1 MLGVRGPGVEAIR
14 RTGFEGDQPAPG
26 WNEPACPR
34 PAQGP
39 AVESADAHRVE
50 DPRRRRHPV
59 AGAGSSA
66 SPFAVS
72 TVDVNTLIG
81 PIQTRVKAATGR
93 DLAVRGGG
101 RIALS
106 LHPKVVLSDVTLSNA
121 PWGSAPQ
128 MLTAQRVEL
137 EVALL
142 PLLSRRFELIEF
154 ALVGP
159 VIALESN
166 AKGEKNWEFA
176 PAPGAPASTPGAP
189 AAAMVFGVGNVE
201 VTNGTLTYR
210 DGGGSDVA
218 RVAIDRLFLRARD
231 PAAPVV
237 AEFRG
242 KINEVP
248 LAIEGTLGPLEAL
261 LQKRWPYPVTLQGEV
276 AGRKAALATKLRAE
290 DKLYTFDELRI
301 AFGANALT
309 GSLTALAGDPR
320 PKLTFALSGPA
331 LVLNELPL
339 PAIRGSA
346 SATAG
351 DEGDTVVLSG
361 CSGRLRAAATG
372 RRGRHARDRPA
383 DAAKRRAARKFSRA
397 ACAGCRKT
405 RRAELQHRGM
415 GRHAGRRFHRRCQ
428 SDPAARRCRRISTAR
443 ASRWARCW
451 PPPACIA
458 KCAEAR
464 PMSRSISRCAA
475 RRRMR
480 GRARPPATCAW
491 WPDRQRSS
499 TPRLAPRRA
508 AGEFAGCGQSVP
520 CHRSIDR
527 ARVRGGPASA
537 RQRRGPR
544 RPHDCHGDG
553 QDRCVRQ
560 RHARFP
566 QRDARP
572 RIPAEGAQGPHGSG
586 AEFREP
592 RTLRRS
598 VPLAAR
604 PGGHGRVGGGD
615 RIDRRGDRHRRL
627 VAPGPDVVVVGGGE
641 RSRTLPGCARRAGSE
656 CARAACERRPRDR
669 PRERGRQGGRKT
681 LWKVNRV
688 DVRRFSRRPAPRG
701 ESA

>member
-1 MLGVRGPGVEAIR
+1 M
-14 RTGFEGDQPAPG
+14 
-26 WNEPACPR
+26 
-34 PAQGP
+34 
-39 AVESADAHRVE
+39 
-50 DPRRRRHPV
+50 
-59 AGAGSSA
+59 
-66 SPFAVS
+66 
-72 TVDVNTLIG
+72 
-81 PIQTRVKAATGR
+81 
-93 DLAVRGGG
+93 RGGG

-106 LHPKVVLSDVTLSNA
+106 LHPKLVLSDVTLSNA

-166 AKGEKNWEFA
+166 AKGEKNWEFG

-210 DGGGSDVA
+210 DGGSGDVA

-242 KINEVP
+242 KVNEVA
-248 LAIEGTLGPLEAL
+248 LAVEGTLGPLEAL
-261 LQKRWPYPVTLQGEV
+261 LQKRWPYPVNLQGEV

-331 LVLNELPL
+331 LMLNELPL
-339 PAIRGSA
+339 PATA
-346 SATAG
+346 AAPAPATKGTSWFFPDVPVDFALLRLV
-351 DEGDTVVLSG
+351 DAEGTLAI
-361 CSGRLRAAATG
+361 GRLTLPSGAPLENFRVQLALAAGKLDVPSFSTG
-372 RRGRHARDRPA
+372 GMGWHACRRFRRG
-383 DAAKRRAARKFSRA
+383 
-397 ACAGCRKT
+397 
-405 RRAELQHRGM
+405 
-415 GRHAGRRFHRRCQ
+415 CQ

-491 WPDRQRSS
+491 WPVRQRSS
-499 TPRLAPRRA
+499 TRRSHLAAPLENLL
-508 AGEFAGCGQSVP
+508 GSNQSVP

-527 ARVRGGPASA
+527 ARVRGGPAAA
-537 RQRRGPR
+537 RQRHGPR
-544 RPHDCHGDG
+544 RSHDCMETAKLGVSASGTLDFRNETLDLGFQPKVRKGLTVPVPNFANLVRFVGPFRSPHVQVDTAGSAAAIASIGAAIGTGGWSLLG
-553 QDRCVRQ
+553 QTLLSW
-560 RHARFP
+560 
-566 QRDARP
+566 
-572 RIPAEGAQGPHGSG
+572 AEGSG
-586 AEFREP
+586 
-592 RTLRRS
+592 
-598 VPLAAR
+598 
-604 PGGHGRVGGGD
+604 
-615 RIDRRGDRHRRL
+615 
-627 VAPGPDVVVVGGGE
+627 PGPCQVALGAPAANAPAQAAKGDPATDLANEVGKAVGKLFG
-641 RSRTLPGCARRAGSE
+641 
-656 CARAACERRPRDR
+656 
-669 PRERGRQGGRKT
+669 K
-681 LWKVNRV
+681 
-688 DVRRFSRRPAPRG
+688 
-701 ESA
+701 